1 MEEHRR
7 NGRRL
12 ATVTSGIEFQS
23 SSTLKRYCKDE
34 ARSRILVVA
43 DLEYLRDGIQALLK
57 IDGYHVTSTRGLRD
71 AAEAALSQ
79 PPDLILVTLDLPPND
94 MAVVARSIRKDSG
107 LASTRPI
114 LLFCIPTI
122 PEGDVAPLGDN
133 TWAARPTNFNQLRE
147 ILRNLLAKSAT

>member
-1 MEEHRR
+1 
-7 NGRRL
+7 
-12 ATVTSGIEFQS
+12 
-23 SSTLKRYCKDE
+23 
-34 ARSRILVVA
+34 
-43 DLEYLRDGIQALLK
+43 
-57 IDGYHVTSTRGLRD
+57 
-71 AAEAALSQ
+71 
-79 PPDLILVTLDLPPND
+79 